1 MPRVR
6 LSLAPARERNLGEPP
21 RGRTDLQASGL
32 AVDRL
37 DLGDRSA
44 ALLDD
49 DVLPPLDSPEMLGEL
64 RFELGD
70 ADRFH
75 DHILVMSGPF
85 ANSSRRGIPR
95 RRGARALSLG
105 SGKIRRMGAT
115 TAAAPGS
122 GVGPSGA
129 ADPYCGSNGRD
140 YEEGQGSDLLPEYDF
155 SRVDDAPEERARVG
169 LRVAR
174 VWLRELSGPNGSYG
188 AASLPAVNWSGESPA
203 HHTPAVE
210 CAGWEPSRL
219 RRVSREAAGRV
230 CR

>member
-140 YEEGQGSDLLPEYDF
+140 YEEGQG
-155 SRVDDAPEERARVG
+155 
-169 LRVAR
+169 
-174 VWLRELSGPNGSYG
+174 
-188 AASLPAVNWSGESPA
+188 
-203 HHTPAVE
+203 
-210 CAGWEPSRL
+210 
-219 RRVSREAAGRV
+219 
-230 CR
+230 

>member
-115 TAAAPGS
+115 TAAAP
-122 GVGPSGA
+122 A
-129 ADPYCGSNGRD
+129 AGLGRPALPGKPAVRNFREGDGDVGSNGRD
-140 YEEGQGSDLLPEYDF
+140 YEEGQG
-155 SRVDDAPEERARVG
+155 
-169 LRVAR
+169 
-174 VWLRELSGPNGSYG
+174 
-188 AASLPAVNWSGESPA
+188 
-203 HHTPAVE
+203 
-210 CAGWEPSRL
+210 
-219 RRVSREAAGRV
+219 
-230 CR
+230 

>member
-85 ANSSRRGIPR
+85 DKQLA
-95 RRGARALSLG
+95 ARDSA
-105 SGKIRRMGAT
+105 
-115 TAAAPGS
+115 
-122 GVGPSGA
+122 
-129 ADPYCGSNGRD
+129 
-140 YEEGQGSDLLPEYDF
+140 
-155 SRVDDAPEERARVG
+155 
-169 LRVAR
+169 
-174 VWLRELSGPNGSYG
+174 
-188 AASLPAVNWSGESPA
+188 
-203 HHTPAVE
+203 
-210 CAGWEPSRL
+210 
-219 RRVSREAAGRV
+219 AAGRPRLV
-230 CR
+230 ARLRQDSPHGRYDRGRAR